1 MKQGKRLTTEQIE
14 QMRAYKAE
22 GHSSAEVGI
31 MFGVTEKT
39 AQKYCRGISR
49 MDSTTQFKGLTGE
62 EVNALVK
69 RYNQNLV
76 YHSGFTKGDCIINV
90 KCMKCG
96 SVFQRSIVTLRHG
109 RAVKACPLCYPK
121 NKGTGHKKLPVEEK
135 ERRRVERAERHELT
149 IAKMKAKSKEAT
161 RQRQEARRHDC
172 PICGMSTTRPKY
184 CSDKCSRIAYR
195 KEHSHEINATHEA
208 SRRIKIKQNLV
219 DTDITLKKLYSRDK
233 EVCWIC
239 GMLCDYHDKEYK
251 GRTMIAGNM
260 YPSIDHVIALA
271 DGGAHSWDNVKLA
284 HRICNTLRYY
294 SPT

>member
-69 RYNQNLV
+69 RYNQNLI

-96 SVFQRSIVTLRHG
+96 SVFQRSIVTIRHG
-109 RAVKACPLCYPK
+109 SVKNACPYCFS
-121 NKGTGHKKLPVEEK
+121 NENENRRRIEEEEK
-135 ERRRVERAERHELT
+135 KKAREERHT
-149 IAKMKAKSKEAT
+149 IALINKESRRLHLMEET
-161 RQRQEARRHDC
+161 RKRQEERRHDC
-172 PICGMSTTRPKY
+172 PVCGKSTTRPKY
-184 CSDKCSRIAYR
+184 CSNICCSKDHFDSSA
-195 KEHSHEINATHEA
+195 HE
-208 SRRIKIKQNLV
+208 SKRRTKIKARYV
-219 DTDITLKKLYSRDK
+219 DKDITLKKLYDRDNGQ
-233 EVCWIC
+233 CWIC
-239 GMLCDYHDKEYK
+239 GLACDYDDKTYTEK
-251 GRTMIAGNM
+251 AVVAGNM
-260 YPSIDHVIALA
+260 YPSIDHVVALS
-271 DGGAHSWDNVKLA
+271 DGGDHSWENVRLA
-284 HRICNTLRYY
+284 HRICNTKRYW
-294 SPT
+294 SPWGMQKVR